1 MMDLGRLDDLR
12 TASLRRGLVEQPP
25 GAPTPQ
31 PSYDA
36 NLGAS
41 LFFMASR
48 ADGVSPWGFLP
59 TVRDRQLRAFLPHE
73 PFTMSA
79 IATITA
85 TNMGMNWQLEGPPGL
100 VERTNDVFH
109 NAQHGEGWESFVG
122 RQSLDYFSQDKASFI
137 ELVRDFDTPNA
148 PVLQFNQLDALR
160 CWHTGNWDQPV
171 IYQSRDGKWHGLKWY
186 QVVTLAEMPVAHET
200 LYGLQYSALTRI
212 MMVSQI
218 LRNVFIQLEE
228 RTGGHDA
235 STIYVVS
242 GVRKAEIENAVKL
255 AQSYAQAQG
264 YQRFVQPVIVPTTD
278 PMAKPE
284 VTEIRLKGL
293 PDGFSEKL
301 DEYFKWFLVCISM
314 GLLRDYQDFAPLPG
328 GGLGTSAQSAILHL
342 KTRGKGPAI
351 WQKKI
356 AHAINNRGMIPRAVT
371 FKFDESDVEEEQ
383 ARADILAT
391 YAQGYSS
398 LVSQSIVDPSGIR
411 QLMLE
416 AKLMPQEVFDELEK
430 RMVAVEAENK
440 AREAAQLAA
449 LANGNRPPGNNGQR
463 PSGGPD
469 VRPDNAGTTSREG
482 ARESVLAMRG
492 MTVDFSDERLVEED
506 KLTTRALRALE
517 QQGRNVRSKLATSTS
532 VKGAPGRSAVTIDLG
547 GIEETLVQAQRD
559 GVEQRDAALA
569 AVADDTRK
577 AIADAVKESTGK
589 MIDAVKNIP
598 APVVNVEA
606 APAPVVNVE
615 APIVNIPAPVV
626 NVPAPVVNV
635 EQSKEAPRRQRVTK
649 QVERGPDG
657 RIVAV
662 HETHEEEA

>member
-1 MMDLGRLDDLR
+1 MMDFGRLEDLR

-25 GAPTPQ
+25 GAPTAQ

-48 ADGVSPWGFLP
+48 ADGISPWGFAP
-59 TVRDRQLRAFLPHE
+59 TVRDRQLRSFLPHE
-73 PFTMSA
+73 PFTISA
-79 IATITA
+79 ISTITA

-100 VERTNDVFH
+100 VERTTDVFH

-122 RQSLDYFSQDKASFI
+122 RQSLDYFTQDKASFI

-171 IYQSRDGKWHGLKWY
+171 IYQDRNGKWHGLKWY

-212 MMVSQI
+212 LMISQI
-218 LRNVFIQLEE
+218 LRNVFLQLEE

-264 YQRFVQPVIVPTTD
+264 YQKYVQPVIVPTTD

-301 DEYFKWFLVCISM
+301 DEYFKWFLVAISM

-328 GGLGTSAQSAILHL
+328 GGLGTSAQSMILHL

-351 WQKKI
+351 WQKKM
-356 AHAINNRGMIPRAVT
+356 AHAMNNRGMIPRAVT
-371 FKFDESDVEEEQ
+371 FKFDETDVEEEQ
-383 ARADILAT
+383 SRADILAT

-398 LVSQSIVDPSGIR
+398 LVSQSIMDPTGVR

-416 AKLMPQEVFDELEK
+416 AKLMPQDVFDQLEK

-440 AREAAQLAA
+440 AREAAQMAA
-449 LANGNRPPGNNGQR
+449 LANGTQPANRPGSTNGQR

-469 VRPDNAGTTSREG
+469 IKPDDGGRTG

-492 MTVDFSDERLVEED
+492 MTVDYSDERLVEED
-506 KLTTRALRALE
+506 KLTERALRALE
-517 QQGRNVRSKLATSTS
+517 QQGREVRSKLRTTTS
-532 VKGAPGRSAVTIDLG
+532 VKGAPGRSAINIDLG

-559 GVEQRDAALA
+559 NTERVEAGLKTVATETRDAL
-569 AVADDTRK
+569 
-577 AIADAVKESTGK
+577 INAVKS
-589 MIDAVKNIP
+589 IP
-598 APVVNVEA
+598 APVVNVD
-606 APAPVVNVE
+606 
-615 APIVNIPAPVV
+615 APIV

-635 EQSKEAPRRQRVTK
+635 EAPVVNVEQIKEAPRRRITTEK
-649 QVERGPDG
+649 HFERGEDG
-657 RIVAV
+657 RILSPVREV
-662 HETHEEEA
+662 VTEEEA

>member
-1 MMDLGRLDDLR
+1 MMDFGRLEDLR
-12 TASLRRGLVEQPP
+12 TASNRRSLVEQPP
-25 GAPTPQ
+25 GQPTAQ

-48 ADGVSPWGFLP
+48 ADGFTPWGFAP
-59 TVRDRQLRAFLPHE
+59 TVRDRQLRGFLPHE

-85 TNMGMNWQLEGPPGL
+85 TNMGMDWQLEGPQAL
-100 VERTNDVFH
+100 VDRTMDVFH
-109 NAQHGEGWESFVG
+109 NAQHGQGWEAFAG
-122 RQSLDYFSQDKASFI
+122 QQSLDYFSQDKGSFI

-160 CWHTGNWDQPV
+160 CWHTGNYDQPV
-171 IYQSRDGKWHGLKWY
+171 IYQDRGGKWHGLRWY

-212 MMVSQI
+212 LMVSQI
-218 LRNVFIQLEE
+218 LRNVFMQLEE

-264 YQRFVQPVIVPTTD
+264 NLRYVQPVIVPTTD

-328 GGLGTSAQSAILHL
+328 GGLGTSAQSMILHL
-342 KTRGKGPAI
+342 KTRGKGPGI

-371 FKFDESDVEEEQ
+371 FKFNEDDVEEEQ

-391 YAQGYSS
+391 YATGYAN
-398 LVSQSIVDPSGIR
+398 LVREAVLDPAGVR

-416 AKLMPQEVFDELEK
+416 AKLMPQTVFDELET
-430 RMVAVEAENK
+430 RMKQVEADAN
-440 AREAAQLAA
+440 ARRDAA
-449 LANGNRPPGNNGQR
+449 LAAMANGGPPPNQPPGNNGQR
-463 PSGGPD
+463 PSGGPSIA
-469 VRPDNAGTTSREG
+469 PDEGNSRAG

-492 MTVDFSDERLVEED
+492 MTVDFSDERMVEED
-506 KLTTRALRALE
+506 KLTERALRALE
-517 QQGRNVRSKLATSTS
+517 QTGRDVRSKLRTTTS

-547 GIEETLVQAQRD
+547 GIEETLVKAQRENTAH
-559 GVEQRDAALA
+559 VEAGLKTVADETRAALT
-569 AVADDTRK
+569 D
-577 AIADAVKESTGK
+577 AI
-589 MIDAVKNIP
+589 KNIP
-598 APVVNVEA
+598 APIVNV
-606 APAPVVNVE
+606 
-615 APIVNIPAPVV
+615 PAPVV
-626 NVPAPVVNV
+626 NVPAPIVNV
-635 EQSKEAPRRQRVTK
+635 EAAKEAPRRRVVVSK
-649 QVERGPDG
+649 EVERGADG
-657 RIVAV
+657 RIIGVR
-662 HETHEEEA
+662 ETHEEEGA

>member
-48 ADGVSPWGFLP
+48 ADGISPWGFAP

-79 IATITA
+79 IGTIVA
-85 TNMGMNWQLEGPPGL
+85 TNVGMDWQLEGPPGL
-100 VERTNDVFH
+100 TDRTADVFH
-109 NAQHGEGWESFVG
+109 NSQHGEGWESFVG
-122 RQSLDYFSQDKASFI
+122 RQSMDYFSQDKGSFI
-137 ELVRDFDTPNA
+137 ELVRDYDNPNA

-160 CWHTGNWDQPV
+160 CWHTGNWETPV
-171 IYQSRDGKWHGLKWY
+171 IYQSRDGKWHGLPWY
-186 QVVTLAEMPVAHET
+186 SVVTISEMPVAHET
-200 LYGLQYSALTRI
+200 LYGMQYSALTRI
-212 MMVSQI
+212 LMVSQI
-218 LRNVFIQLEE
+218 LRNVFIQLDE

-278 PMAKPE
+278 PLAKPE

-293 PDGFSEKL
+293 PDGFSERL
-301 DEYFKWFLVCISM
+301 DEYFKWFLVAISM

-328 GGLGTSAQSAILHL
+328 GGLGTSAQSMILHL

-351 WQKKI
+351 WQKKM
-356 AHAINNRGMIPRAVT
+356 AHAINNRGMIPRAMT
-371 FKFDESDVEEEQ
+371 FKFDETDIEEEQ
-383 ARADILAT
+383 AMADILLTNAQA
-391 YAQGYSS
+391 YAS
-398 LVSQSIVDPSGIR
+398 LVSTSIVDPAGVR

-416 AKLMPQEVFDELEK
+416 AKLMPQAVFDELEK

-449 LANGNRPPGNNGQR
+449 LANRPDDAGRPPARNQQGG
-463 PSGGPD
+463 GGPD
-469 VRPDNAGTTSREG
+469 IRPDDGGRTG

-492 MTVDFSDERLVEED
+492 MTVDFSDERMVEED
-506 KLTTRALRALE
+506 KLTERALRALE
-517 QQGRNVRSKLATSTS
+517 QTGRDVRAKLRTTTS
-532 VKGAPGRSAVTIDLG
+532 VKGAPGRSSVTFDLG
-547 GIEETLVQAQRD
+547 GIEETMVQSQRED
-559 GVEQRDAALA
+559 VARIEALTA
-569 AVADDTRK
+569 SVKETGDK
-577 AIADAVKESTGK
+577 MIEAVK
-589 MIDAVKNIP
+589 AIP
-598 APVVNVEA
+598 APVVNVD
-606 APAPVVNVE
+606 APVVNV
-615 APIVNIPAPVV
+615 PAPVV

-635 EQSKEAPRRQRVTK
+635 EAAKERPRRRFVVDKEVQR
-649 QVERGPDG
+649 GDDG

-662 HETHEEEA
+662 RETHEEEA

>member
-12 TASLRRGLVEQPP
+12 TASNRRSLVEQPP
-25 GAPTPQ
+25 GAPTAQ

-48 ADGVSPWGFLP
+48 ADGISPWGFAP

-79 IATITA
+79 ISTICA
-85 TNMGMNWQLEGPPGL
+85 TNMGMDWQIEGDPGL
-100 VERTNDVFH
+100 VERTTEVMH

-122 RQSLDYFSQDKASFI
+122 RQSLDYFTQDKGSFT
-137 ELVRDFDTPNA
+137 ELVRDFDNPNA

-160 CWHTGNWDQPV
+160 CWHTGNYDQPV

-212 MMVSQI
+212 LMISQI
-218 LRNVFIQLEE
+218 LRNVFLQLEE

-255 AQSYAQAQG
+255 AQSYAAAQG
-264 YQRFVQPVIVPTTD
+264 YTKYVQPVIVPTTD

-301 DEYFKWFLVCISM
+301 DEYFKWFLVAISM

-328 GGLGTSAQSAILHL
+328 GGLGTSAQSMILHL
-342 KTRGKGPAI
+342 KTRGKGPGI
-351 WQKKI
+351 WQKKVT
-356 AHAINNRGMIPRAVT
+356 HAMNNRGMVPRAVT
-371 FKFDESDVEEEQ
+371 FKFNEDDVEEEQ

-391 YAQGYSS
+391 YGSGYAS
-398 LVSQSIVDPSGIR
+398 LVAQSILDPAAVR

-416 AKLMPQEVFDELEK
+416 AKLMPQNVFDELEK
-430 RMVAVEAENK
+430 RAAQMEADAK
-440 AREAAQLAA
+440 ARQQEALAA
-449 LANGNRPPGNNGQR
+449 LANNRPPPGANTRPGQQS
-463 PSGGPD
+463 SGGPD
-469 VRPDNAGTTSREG
+469 VSPDEGNPVRG
-482 ARESVLAMRG
+482 ARESVLAERG
-492 MTVDFSDERLVEED
+492 MTVEFSDERMIEED
-506 KLTTRALRALE
+506 KLTDRALRALE
-517 QQGRNVRSKLATSTS
+517 MTGRDVRRQLGATADKSAPDPPKTIWMGNGARKTMHNLEVTIPPPEVRIDMAEMIKE
-532 VKGAPGRSAVTIDLG
+532 VKGLR
-547 GIEETLVQAQRD
+547 
-559 GVEQRDAALA
+559 
-569 AVADDTRK
+569 AD
-577 AIADAVKESTGK
+577 IQ
-589 MIDAVKNIP
+589 NQP
-598 APVVNVEA
+598 APVVNVD
-606 APAPVVNVE
+606 APVVNV
-615 APIVNIPAPVV
+615 PAPVV

-635 EQSKEAPRRQRVTK
+635 EPGPAPIVNVEAAKEEPRRRRVV
-649 QVERGPDG
+649 VEKHFERDENG
-657 RIVAV
+657 RMLSPVREVQI
-662 HETHEEEA
+662 EEE

>member
-1 MMDLGRLDDLR
+1 MMDLGRLEDLR
-12 TASLRRGLVEQPP
+12 TASLRRSLVEQAP
-25 GAPTPQ
+25 GAPSPQ

-48 ADGVSPWGFLP
+48 ADGVSPWGFAP
-59 TVRDRQLRAFLPHE
+59 TVRDRQLRSLLPHE

-100 VERTNDVFH
+100 VERTYDVFH
-109 NAQHGEGWESFVG
+109 NAQHGEGWESFTG
-122 RQSLDYFSQDKASFI
+122 KQSLDYFSQDKGSFI

-160 CWHTGNWDQPV
+160 CWHTGNWETPV

-200 LYGLQYSALTRI
+200 LYGLQYSALTRVLMI
-212 MMVSQI
+212 TQI

-255 AQSYAQAQG
+255 AQQYAQAQG
-264 YQRFVQPVIVPTTD
+264 NLRYVQPVIVPTTD

-293 PDGFSEKL
+293 PDGFSERL
-301 DEYFKWFLVCISM
+301 DEYFKWFLVAISM

-328 GGLGTSAQSAILHL
+328 GGLGTSAQSMILHL

-351 WQKKI
+351 WQKKM
-356 AHAINNRGMIPRAVT
+356 AHAMNNRGMVPRAVT

-398 LVSQSIVDPSGIR
+398 LVSQSIMDPTGVR

-416 AKLMPQEVFDELEK
+416 AKLLPQAVFDELEK
-430 RMVAVEAENK
+430 RMVAVEAEAK
-440 AREAAQLAA
+440 AREAAQLQA
-449 LANGNRPPGNNGQR
+449 LANGNAGPPRGNNGQR
-463 PSGGPD
+463 PSDGPD
-469 VRPDNAGTTSREG
+469 IKPDDGGRTG

-492 MTVDFSDERLVEED
+492 MTVDFSDERMVEED
-506 KLTTRALRALE
+506 KLTARALRALE
-517 QQGRNVRSKLATSTS
+517 ATGRDVRSKLRTTTS

-547 GIEETLVQAQRD
+547 AIEETLVEARRAD
-559 GVEQRDAALA
+559 VDSVEASLKT
-569 AVADDTRK
+569 VAEDTRK
-577 AIADAVKESTGK
+577 AIADAVKQSSAQ
-589 MIDAVKNIP
+589 MVDAVKNIP

-606 APAPVVNVE
+606 APPAVVNVE
-615 APIVNIPAPVV
+615 PPIVNIPAPVV
-626 NVPAPVVNV
+626 NVPPAVVNV